1 MRSSPFVT
9 LIHRPVATSMFFLAL
24 VLLGLFAMY
33 RIPPQ
38 LLPPL
43 SGESLY
49 VRFTRPG
56 SPPDVIER
64 EILLPL
70 EARAGELTGLAETRG
85 EVRGEQGSLQLQ
97 FEKGSNYRVREL
109 ELRQIAAELNRS
121 QPQGTFINVSS
132 QDFSALSRFVMVIQV
147 LGGDDRNA
155 LRDLVDER
163 IQQRISSLPGI
174 SQVWVNGGAPRE
186 VTVWVD
192 PDKCAALGVRPAQ
205 VTQAL
210 GRSVRRLRYLGGAEQ
225 PNRRMEVILDGRPA
239 GIKSLGE
246 IRLSPDSPVLLRH
259 VADIEMTTARQQSMF
274 RVNGKAAV
282 GLIVFQDEGANLVQL
297 GRALRSR
304 LDDLRREFNPYGIDF
319 KIGFDA
325 AQTVEDQLDRLKQ
338 LAGWGFLIALVVL
351 YLFLREF
358 RAVAVVAIAVP
369 VSLLVAF
376 ALLYLGGYTLN
387 IITLFGLAIGI
398 GMLVDNSI
406 VVFEAVQRSL
416 ERGLDPDTAAV
427 SGIQRTVRAIIVAS
441 VTNAIV
447 FLPAIYLVDDSLIQ
461 EMLIQVAVA
470 ILLPLFA
477 SLLVAIG
484 LVPLLAQRLAAPA
497 ALVRLQRIEQ
507 RRRAYGGNVPP
518 QRTRELFS
526 ALLKVV
532 LRRPAPWLA
541 TITIAV
547 VLTIIIAM
555 PWVLLSTLTQE
566 AQQADQVQQQIEIK
580 GGSSLAAAGTVF
592 ERVEQADLD
601 MKGIAMVE
609 SSFQEDG
616 GTLTVHLD
624 TNNENSD
631 TTAGKVRKEIRNAV
645 KGLDNVELKSVSID
659 NGSGGSSNDSNG
671 GGGLFG
677 TPASQVLISG
687 PDMGQLKQLAN
698 EIRERLEAVP
708 EISNAWVSGSEGQ
721 EELQVRTVPAALTT
735 YRLQPQ
741 DVLTALNI
749 FRREGV
755 ELQVG
760 FTLADGRELPLTVR
774 RPQVISSSA
783 LLMIDNLRLANE
795 QGAIPLG
802 AVARGHKVLPP
813 PVISHHNGRRELTVN
828 YRLGDEAPQVGPPR
842 LELEQHIQDIVRT
855 AYRPTGY
862 TVEAQAPE
870 QASDWFKKILVPVL
884 LMLYAVLAI
893 AFESM
898 TMPLLI
904 LLAIPSAV
912 FGAVWALVMSGQ
924 GADIYAL
931 VGVIALLGLTVNP
944 AILLVDRMQKR
955 LLNTGCSGG
964 TAAINAVRERTRP
977 VLMTT
982 ATTIAGLW
990 PLAISTGGEYE
1001 VWPPFATVVIGGLL
1015 TSTLLTLLVIPV
1027 GFVFFAW
1034 LDRIFGRLGP
1044 WVLMGWAAATA
1055 AVISPLI
1062 LTGQLNA
1069 FNWQIATTILVA
1081 GIFLWLA
1088 VQIFRRQPQIQ
1099 VDDQETSIETRYLS
1113 KVYGRPGP
1121 IAKAWHEG
1129 IAFSKRFITRS
1140 RGDAG
1145 ERAFT
1150 FCVLF
1155 LGAAY
1160 LAYNLQL
1167 MIWQLL
1173 FFYIATAFFSRT
1185 IIELHGFT
1193 RLAGDAG
1200 MPVAAVGTEADLVR
1214 KKARFDGFIRLLSP
1228 WLLLA
1233 FLFVHFTMLP
1243 LQAQEPVRLFPAE
1256 IILLGLATLFVQAGR
1271 RTAVRTLDNPMIGGM
1286 DEIEAGRIKTFW
1298 RRFCL
1303 KVFGFDLPGVQI
1315 QALDTVSFRADKGMI
1330 GILGPN
1336 GAGKTTL
1343 LRMLAGVLDPTL
1355 GTVHYRGFLKRN
1367 VAHYVSR
1374 WIGYLPQ
1381 EFGLPDHLTAR
1392 EYLDYYALLYEV
1404 GNKEE
1409 RRQRVDDLLRAVGLG
1424 DRMNEKISG
1433 YSGGMRQRVAVAR
1446 TLLRQPPIIIVDE
1459 PTVGL
1464 DPRERIRFRNLLS
1477 RLAEGRVI
1485 LFSTH
1490 VVEDVAVSCQRVIV
1504 FSKGRICYDGQP
1516 GELAQLAAGK
1526 AWEVR
1531 LPAGESATMVEGSK
1545 IVDQVPEADGGVRMR
1560 VLSRSQPHANARLIE
1575 PLIEDGYLSLVGD

>member
-1 MRSSPFVT
+1 MRSSPFAT

-70 EARAGELTGLAETRG
+70 EARAGELTGLEETRG
-85 EVRGEQGSLQLQ
+85 EVRGEQGNLQLQ

-109 ELRQIAAELNRS
+109 ELRQIAAELSRS
-121 QPQGTFINVSS
+121 QPQGTFINVTS

-192 PDKCAALGVRPAQ
+192 PDKCAALGVRPEQ

-210 GRSVRRLRYLGGAEQ
+210 RRSVRRLRYLGGAEQ
-225 PNRRMEVILDGRPA
+225 PDRRMEVILDGRPA
-239 GIKSLGE
+239 GITSLGE

-274 RVNGKAAV
+274 RVNGKPAV
-282 GLIVFQDEGANLVQL
+282 GLLVFQDEGANLVQL
-297 GRALRSR
+297 GQALRSR

-319 KIGFDA
+319 KVGFDA
-325 AQTVEDQLDRLKQ
+325 AQTVQDQLSRLKQ
-338 LAGWGFLIALVVL
+338 LAGWGFLIALLVL

-427 SGIQRTVRAIIVAS
+427 SGIHRTVRAIIVAS
-441 VTNAIV
+441 ITNAIV
-447 FLPAIYLVDDSLIQ
+447 FLPAIYLVDDSLVQ

-477 SLLVAIG
+477 SLVVAIG

-497 ALVRLQRIEQ
+497 ALVRLQRIER
-507 RRRAYGGNVPP
+507 RRRAYGGKIPP
-518 QRTRELFS
+518 QRGRELFS

-541 TITIAV
+541 AITIAV
-547 VLTIIIAM
+547 LLTIIIAL

-580 GGSSLAAAGTVF
+580 GGGSLAAAGTVF
-592 ERVEQADLD
+592 DRVEQAVLD
-601 MKGIAMVE
+601 MKGIEMVE

-624 TNNENSD
+624 KDNDYSE

-645 KGLDNVELKSVSID
+645 KGLDNVEVKSVSID
-659 NGSGGSSNDSNG
+659 SGSGGGNDDSNG

-677 TPASQVLISG
+677 TPASQVLLSG

-698 EIRERLEAVP
+698 EMRERLKAVP
-708 EISNAWVSGSEGQ
+708 EIADAWVSGSEGQ
-721 EELQVRTVPAALTT
+721 EELQVRTISAALTT

-741 DVLTALNI
+741 DVLGALNI

-774 RPQVISSSA
+774 RPQIISANA
-783 LLMIDNLRLANE
+783 LQMIENLRLANA

-802 AVARGHKVLPP
+802 AVASGRKVQPP
-813 PVISHHNGRRELTVN
+813 PVITHHNGRRELTVN

-842 LELEQHIQDIVRT
+842 MDLEQHIQDIVRS
-855 AYRPTGY
+855 AYRPAGY

-904 LLAIPSAV
+904 LLAVPLTV
-912 FGAVWALVMSGQ
+912 LGAVWALVMSGH
-924 GADIYAL
+924 GADVYAL

-990 PLAISTGGEYE
+990 PLALSTGSEYE

-1055 AVISPLI
+1055 AVITPLI
-1062 LTGQLNA
+1062 LTGKLNA
-1069 FNWQIATTILVA
+1069 FNWQIVSTILVA
-1081 GIFLWLA
+1081 GIFLLLA
-1088 VQIFRRQPQIQ
+1088 VQIFRRQPRIQ
-1099 VDDQETSIETRYLS
+1099 VDDDETSIESRYLS

-1121 IAKAWHEG
+1121 VAKAWHDG
-1129 IAFSKRFITRS
+1129 IAFSKRFISRS
-1140 RGDAG
+1140 RSDAG

-1150 FCVLF
+1150 FCVLL
-1155 LGAAY
+1155 LGTGY
-1160 LAYNLQL
+1160 LAYNLQFML
-1167 MIWQLL
+1167 WQLL
-1173 FFYIATAFFSRT
+1173 FSYIAVAFFSRT
-1185 IIELHGFT
+1185 VIELHSFL
-1193 RLAGDAG
+1193 RLAGPAG
-1200 MPVAAVGTEADLVR
+1200 MPVDAAANDDVVR
-1214 KKARFDGFIRLLSP
+1214 KKTRFDIFIRLLSP
-1228 WLLLA
+1228 WLLLIY
-1233 FLFVHFTMLP
+1233 LFVHFTLLP
-1243 LQAQEPVRLFPAE
+1243 IQSAEPVRLFPAE
-1256 IILLGLATLFVQAGR
+1256 IILLGLVTLFIQAGR
-1271 RTAVRTLDNPMIGGM
+1271 TTAVRTLDNHVPGAI
-1286 DEIEAGRIKTFW
+1286 DEIEAGRIKTIW
-1298 RRFCL
+1298 RRFCQ
-1303 KVFGFDLPGVQI
+1303 KVFGLDLPGVQI
-1315 QALDTVSFRADKGMI
+1315 QALDTVSFRVEQGMV

-1367 VAHYVSR
+1367 VGPYVSR

-1404 GNKEE
+1404 GNRDE
-1409 RRQRVDDLLRAVGLG
+1409 RRQRVDNLLREVGLG
-1424 DRMNEKISG
+1424 ERMDEKISG

-1516 GELAQLAAGK
+1516 GELARLAAGK
-1526 AWEVR
+1526 TWEIR
-1531 LPAGESATMVEGSK
+1531 LPAGDFGTLPEGSK
-1545 IVDQVPEADGGVRMR
+1545 IVDQVPEADGAIRMR
-1560 VLSRSQPHANARLIE
+1560 VLSQSQPHANARLID
-1575 PLIEDGYLSLVGD
+1575 PLIEDGYLSLVGE